1 MPPTA
6 SAFNPVGFAPGRRVK
21 RGFSAFTR
29 ATRWLRRM
37 AFLVHRWL
45 GIALALLMAV
55 WAVSG
60 ITMMYVSFPE
70 TTAEER
76 VDGLQPLSLTECCEA
91 AALPEGDIEGA
102 TVEMIAGRPVL
113 RWTGPEGPVL
123 SGLTGPMPLIDERE
137 AGAIARAHMR
147 EAFGKAAAM
156 ELAPIDRDQWTVY
169 GRFRQHAPL
178 YKASFADG
186 RGTVLYVSGKTGE
199 VMQDT
204 NARERFWNWLG
215 AVPHWLYF
223 TAFREQQPLWYNFVV
238 YASLLGVFLT
248 VTGIYVGLRMYGR
261 GHRKSPFRGIALW
274 HHWTGLIFG
283 IATLTWVVSGL
294 ASMNP
299 WGWLESPGPGEE
311 LQNLAGRPLEGAD
324 AAALV
329 RALAANPQP
338 GLESSIVSAELA
350 LQDGK
355 PYAILVRAD
364 GLRSR
369 AGLPDLA
376 PATPTTIE
384 LAIRA
389 RRAKPGVP
397 LASESLITE
406 GDAYHYS
413 HHTAAILPAYRA
425 IYANEDETRLYFDP
439 RTGELI
445 GYADAPSRAYRWW
458 HYGLHR
464 LDFAGLNARPLWDIV
479 MLPLIAGISVL
490 CGLGVWMGVRRL
502 RRKERARRAPQ
513 TFL

>member
-1 MPPTA
+1 
-6 SAFNPVGFAPGRRVK
+6 
-21 RGFSAFTR
+21 
-29 ATRWLRRM
+29 M
-37 AFLVHRWL
+37 AFLAHRWL

-76 VDGLQPLSLTECCEA
+76 VAGLEPLDLVGCCEA
-91 AALPEGDIEGA
+91 AAVPQGEIEGA
-102 TVEMIAGRPVL
+102 AIEMIAGRPVL
-113 RWTGPEGPVL
+113 RWIGPEGSVL
-123 SGLTGPMPLIDERE
+123 SALTGTAPLIDERE
-137 AGAIARAHMR
+137 AGTIARTHMR
-147 EAFGKAAAM
+147 EAFGETPAM
-156 ELAPIDRDQWTVY
+156 TLAPIDRDQWTVY

-178 YKASFADG
+178 YKASFADA

-199 VMQDT
+199 VVQDT

-261 GHRKSPFRGIALW
+261 GRRKSPFRGIALW

-299 WGWLESPGPGEE
+299 WGWLESPGPGAE
-311 LQNLAGRPLEGAD
+311 LQNLAGRPMGGAD

-329 RALAANPQP
+329 RALAANPAP
-338 GLESSIVSAELA
+338 GVVSAELSV
-350 LQDGK
+350 QDGE
-355 PYAILVRAD
+355 PYAILVRHD
-364 GLRSR
+364 GSR
-369 AGLPDLA
+369 TRAALPGLA
-376 PATPTTIE
+376 PAPPSRTE
-384 LAIRA
+384 LAIKA
-389 RRAKPGVP
+389 RHAKPGVP
-397 LASESLITE
+397 LASQGLIRD

-413 HHTAAILPAYRA
+413 HHSEAILPAWRA
-425 IYANEDETRLYFDP
+425 IYANADETRLYFDP
-439 RTGELI
+439 RTGEVI
-445 GYADAPSRAYRWW
+445 GYADAPARAYRWW

-464 LDFAGLNARPLWDIV
+464 LDFGGLNARPLWDAI

-490 CGLGVWMGVRRL
+490 CALGVWMGARRL
-502 RRKERARRAPQ
+502 GRRERRPRARSAAA
-513 TFL
+513 